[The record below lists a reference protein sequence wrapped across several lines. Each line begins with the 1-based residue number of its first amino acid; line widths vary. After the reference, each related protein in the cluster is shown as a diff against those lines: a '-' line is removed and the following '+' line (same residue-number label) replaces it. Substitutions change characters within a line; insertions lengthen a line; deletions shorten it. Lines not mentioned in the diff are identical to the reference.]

1 MWALYTVPSVAKY
14 PHSPPPPHHHHH
26 PTPTHLPTLTN
37 STHTSVQHA
46 WTHVCTFAHMQQGE
60 WNAKWATWW
69 KDTST
74 QTAFAYVGRG
84 PFIQRDNVCVDFSLS
99 AHFKHQKQQKEW
111 GEEKKKEVRQA
122 CNHSHWHVQTYTSSP
137 FISLLQFSIQQS
149 CPGARLTRCV
159 FDEDIFER
167 LTSLS
172 LTRHLSRTRGISL
185 FGDDDDSRVILK
197 VLMKLTSGG
206 VGRECAFT
214 K

>member
-14 PHSPPPPHHHHH
+14 PHSPPPPPHHH
-26 PTPTHLPTLTN
+26 PTPTPLPTLTN

-111 GEEKKKEVRQA
+111 GEEKKKKSDRHAITATDMFRLIQA
-122 CNHSHWHVQTYTSSP
+122 LRSYLFYNFLFSNHARALVWPAAYLTKTY
-137 FISLLQFSIQQS
+137 
-149 CPGARLTRCV
+149 
-159 FDEDIFER
+159 
-167 LTSLS
+167 LS
-172 LTRHLSRTRGISL
+172 G
-185 FGDDDDSRVILK
+185 
-197 VLMKLTSGG
+197 
-206 VGRECAFT
+206 
-214 K
+214 